1 SSTDSDPNTPTWTFY
16 KSTYKSDYITFTSV
30 EETSNERQGN
40 SSSTSVPYVT
50 LQTPTSAQV
59 ALGQAY
65 DPGGSIPFIDLGNK
79 YVQVG
84 NLSPLSPT
92 QLDGQ
97 SWSQVATAMND
108 PSSSLGQAVI
118 GNANYMTAAICK
130 LTNNQPAT
138 ACT

>member
-1 SSTDSDPNTPTWTFY
+1 
-16 KSTYKSDYITFTSV
+16 
-30 EETSNERQGN
+30 
-40 SSSTSVPYVT
+40 VT
-50 LQTPTSAQV
+50 LQTPTSAQT

-84 NLSPLSPT
+84 NLSPLNPT
-92 QLDGQ
+92 QLDGKT
-97 SWSQVATAMND
+97 WAQVATAMND
-108 PSSSLGQAVI
+108 PSSSLGQAEI

-138 ACT
+138 ACTPTIQTLEGNLAS